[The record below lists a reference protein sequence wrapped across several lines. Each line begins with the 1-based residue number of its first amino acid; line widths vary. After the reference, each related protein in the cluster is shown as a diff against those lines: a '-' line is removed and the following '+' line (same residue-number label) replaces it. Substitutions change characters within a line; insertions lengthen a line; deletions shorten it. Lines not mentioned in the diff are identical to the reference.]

1 MAFCNR
7 CQAPVKC
14 GGGTTNLSTHLE
26 RHHKIMK
33 TTVGQSSQKS
43 DDKPTPPI
51 KTDQPTVLE
60 LFKNSNTYWQSSER
74 AKLITAKIA
83 NFIVKDLRPF
93 SVVSNKR
100 FCDLVKALDSR
111 YVIPSRGYFSQTVI
125 PDMYEKVKSD
135 IVASLSNITTV
146 ALTTD
151 SWTSRATESF
161 VTIT

>member
-1 MAFCNR
+1 MADNDFKLIKHVKGKSIVWQHFSLKRKRESLEVLENVAFCNR

-74 AKLITAKIA
+74 AKLITANLQI
-83 NFIVKDLRPF
+83 
-93 SVVSNKR
+93 S
-100 FCDLVKALDSR
+100 
-111 YVIPSRGYFSQTVI
+111 
-125 PDMYEKVKSD
+125 
-135 IVASLSNITTV
+135 
-146 ALTTD
+146 
-151 SWTSRATESF
+151 
-161 VTIT
+161 